1 MNALLL
7 TVGVAGATGFWIVN
21 RWAARSGARTEI
33 YIFYLLLVSALLSG
47 LLALLLG
54 QSLIR
59 PFLWEF
65 GGVTGLAYV
74 ASLGLLMY
82 GLKIGPTGPT
92 VAVNNMGLL
101 WPVVISI
108 VWLKPRVPSFQLCAG
123 MMAVCAAVILLSLI
137 PGNAPASQ
145 GADHANGRVTSRRW
159 SLTMLFL
166 WVAAGVSMGAQA
178 VGSTHLADA
187 PLAMCFSFNIVALLI
202 VAPFFFRQRSIQIRR
217 CEVLPG
223 LVQGLVQVITAAA
236 IFMAIPHIG
245 AEVVFPFVVA
255 SPIILMLLIG
265 RFVHGEHITY
275 SAWIGCLLGAA
286 GLVLLVVF

>member
-1 MNALLL
+1 M
-7 TVGVAGATGFWIVN
+7 VN

-65 GGVTGLAYV
+65 GGVTGLAYA

-82 GLKIGPTGPT
+82 GLKIGPSGPT

-108 VWLKPRVPSFQLCAG
+108 VWLKPRVPSLSLCVG
-123 MMAVCAAVILLSLI
+123 IVAVCTAVVMLSLI
-137 PGNAPASQ
+137 PRNNTGVQETDQA
-145 GADHANGRVTSRRW
+145 GRRRTSWRW
-159 SLTMLFL
+159 PLTMLLL
-166 WVAAGVSMGAQA
+166 WIAAGVSMGAQA
-178 VGSTHLADA
+178 IGSTHLADT
-187 PLAMCFSFNIVALLI
+187 PLAMCFSFNIVALFI
-202 VAPFFFRQRSIQIRR
+202 VAPFFFRRRPIQIRR

-223 LVQGLVQVITAAA
+223 LAQGLVQVVTAVA
-236 IFMAIPHIG
+236 IFMAIPRIG
-245 AEVVFPFVVA
+245 AELVFPLTTA
-255 SPIILMLLIG
+255 TPIILVLLMG
-265 RFVHGEHITY
+265 RFVHGEHITC